1 MYSNAVCSAP
11 NSATVFVA
19 AASLISAITTKP
31 PPSTIP
37 LTTSFPIPF
46 APPVTI
52 ATFPEKFIKSLPLI
66 CCLHSIPMKKSG
78 CYHLLLFSQF
88 LQKNSNPLNLR
99 TIIQWIA
106 CF

>member
-1 MYSNAVCSAP
+1 MYSNTVCSAP

-19 AASLISAITTKP
+19 ADSLISAMTTKP

-52 ATFPEKFIKSLPLI
+52 ATFPEKFIKITSFD
-66 CCLHSIPMKKSG
+66 
-78 CYHLLLFSQF
+78 LLFTFYSYE
-88 LQKNSNPLNLR
+88 K
-99 TIIQWIA
+99 I
-106 CF
+106 